1 MKEAELQSR
10 IESLFSHIL
19 FRYQGRDCGIDPI
32 SRTDIDVWYGDEA
45 RNFTS
50 VEEVMRT
57 PFFDGKTLQDICGEI
72 DFG

>member
-1 MKEAELQSR
+1 MKAAELQSR

-19 FRYQGRDCGIDPI
+19 FRYQGRDCGIDPT
-32 SRTDIDVWYGDEA
+32 SRTSIDVWYGEET

-57 PFFDGKTLQDICGEI
+57 PFFDGKALQDICDGI